1 VADQKALDS
10 YKARLKKSRA
20 NAKQN
25 KGSIMSG
32 LRSYAQYGPQNPFNN
47 VLSDAELDALKAED
61 LVNVFMIYSTLSIKF
76 FITVRNQPTK

>member
-32 LRSYAQYGPQNPFNN
+32 LRSYAQYGAQNPFNN

-61 LVNVFMIYSTLSIKF
+61 CECFMIYSTLSIKF
-76 FITVRNQPTK
+76 FITVQNQPTK